1 MSILSWNCQGAGGSE
16 TIPYLRTLRRK
27 HYPDFVFLMETKQK
41 SEFIF
46 GVKKQLGYDHVF
58 TVEPE
63 GLSGGLAL
71 MWKDTYQVTIL
82 SSDKRI
88 IDLKVTIGSVTFY
101 MSCVYGDPVAAKRH
115 EVWNRLESLG
125 LSRDDAW
132 VQTMHGFWL
141 GISTSCFPTMKKVVV
156 QYVVNQLSGT
166 SGIWFRTAN

>member
-46 GVKKQLGYDHVF
+46 GVKKQLGYDLVF

-71 MWKDTYQVTIL
+71 MWKDTYQVTIF

-101 MSCVYGDPVAAKRH
+101 MSCVYGDPVAAK
-115 EVWNRLESLG
+115 
-125 LSRDDAW
+125 
-132 VQTMHGFWL
+132 
-141 GISTSCFPTMKKVVV
+141 TS
-156 QYVVNQLSGT
+156 
-166 SGIWFRTAN
+166 